1 MVNKDELRAAIEGVE
16 KTIRDSHKQLIDKID
31 GIASDWHQA
40 MDWIKAEFQKSNDAV
55 AALKDIVKAQVEDAI
70 ELSESVQAAKKMALL
85 HQKALDSWDWEKRK
99 KNLIVRGLPEGE
111 MSIDGKD
118 VKDDKSKVIE
128 VLKKVGGNLEMVDD
142 FFRLGKREEGRSRPL
157 IVKFVRSRE
166 KYAIKENSKK
176 LKEAGPM
183 WAKVFIFNDEP
194 FPYREE
200 MKRLN
205 IVFKAEKT
213 NPDNAGK
220 TVIFDRKKKEV
231 SVNGVCVDRF
241 ANQNL

>member
-1 MVNKDELRAAIEGVE
+1 MVTVKEL
-16 KTIRDSHKQLIDKID
+16 
-31 GIASDWHQA
+31 
-40 MDWIKAEFQKSNDAV
+40 N
-55 AALKDIVKAQVEDAI
+55 AALAASLNPIYRALSDMKISITEVETQLMEKFSSRVEGLEEKIKVLEA
-70 ELSESVQAAKKMALL
+70 STLL

-142 FFRLGKREEGRSRPL
+142 FFRLGKREEGRSRLL

-166 KYAIKENSKK
+166 KFAIKENSKK

-194 FPYREE
+194 LPYREE

-231 SVNGVCVDRF
+231 SVDGVCVDRF

>member
-1 MVNKDELRAAIEGVE
+1 MVTVKEL
-16 KTIRDSHKQLIDKID
+16 
-31 GIASDWHQA
+31 
-40 MDWIKAEFQKSNDAV
+40 N
-55 AALKDIVKAQVEDAI
+55 AALAASLNPIYRALSDMKISITEVETRLMEKFSSRVEGLEDRIKVLEA
-70 ELSESVQAAKKMALL
+70 STLL

-142 FFRLGKREEGRSRPL
+142 FFRLGKREEGRSRLL

-166 KYAIKENSKK
+166 KFAIKENSKK

-194 FPYREE
+194 LPYRKE

-213 NPDNAGK
+213 NPDNARK
-220 TVIFDRKKKEV
+220 TVIFDRKKKQV
-231 SVNGVCVDRF
+231 SVDRVCVDRF